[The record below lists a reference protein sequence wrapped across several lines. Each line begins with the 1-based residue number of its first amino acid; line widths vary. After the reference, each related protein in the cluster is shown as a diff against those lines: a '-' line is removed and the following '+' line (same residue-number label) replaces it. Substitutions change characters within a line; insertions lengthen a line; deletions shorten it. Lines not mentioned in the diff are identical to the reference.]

1 MVIDRLIA
9 DIDAARHHV
18 HLLFYIFKDD
28 SVGRRVA
35 EALARAAQRGVACR
49 VLADAVGSR
58 QLFRRLAPWLRQQ
71 GVRIFCRCCR
81 PRSGDCLS
89 PGSTCATI
97 ASWR

>member
-9 DIDAARHHV
+9 DIDAARQHV
-18 HLLFYIFKDD
+18 HLLFYIFQDD

-35 EALARAAQRGVACR
+35 EALARAAERGVACR

-71 GVRIFCRCCR
+71 GVRIF
-81 PRSGDCLS
+81 PVLPADLAE
-89 PGSTCATI
+89 PL
-97 ASWR
+97 